1 MVESKSTPV
10 GVETIKA
17 NPALAERSRSVALVL
32 SPERQLKRLRAVNEW
47 VRGCA
52 RDKGVNWF
60 SYSQQRELPLAAS
73 AAETGRRRPRVGM
86 NGGTRMA
93 VQLPSL
99 VCTVAGP
106 RTYFQR
112 EALGYA
118 LAMVAWHC

>member
-1 MVESKSTPV
+1 M
-10 GVETIKA
+10 
-17 NPALAERSRSVALVL
+17 ALVL

-60 SYSQQRELPLAAS
+60 SYSQRELPLAAS

-106 RTYFQR
+106 RTYSQR